1 MFKKIIR
8 VIFIIAKSM
17 QQRTL
22 EKEASC
28 STADRSGYVYTRN
41 KYGRIEKTRKRRGI

>member
-8 VIFIIAKSM
+8 VIFIIVKSM

-22 EKEASC
+22 ENEAS
-28 STADRSGYVYTRN
+28 SATADRSGYVYTRN